1 MTENSYNQFI
11 GSILFLRSLTLISL
25 NSSMHPLSVSKNHE
39 MCVCLPGVSSARAEA
54 PQLLTP
60 SRRQLFR
67 VRDQG
72 VPTEVFPK
80 SLGWQWGNQSH
91 QREGKQRIGEKA
103 GNHSNLHCFFFSFR
117 CRLFSLLF
125 SYSKMNLI
133 CLGEDLGL
141 FLSTRW
147 ESGRFTSPAD
157 PAACVS
163 FMNSSLSLSYEFLHS
178 RMNSLNFSEG
188 LPLSDVQCRS
198 LQLIPDAEEWPDRL
212 STWVSW
218 WLWCGDLG
226 WTPQ

>member
-1 MTENSYNQFI
+1 
-11 GSILFLRSLTLISL
+11 
-25 NSSMHPLSVSKNHE
+25 MHPLSVSKNHE

-80 SLGWQWGNQSH
+80 SLGWQWGNQNH

-103 GNHSNLHCFFFSFR
+103 GNHSNLHCFFFHFGAGSF
-117 CRLFSLLF
+117 L
-125 SYSKMNLI
+125 YSFPMPKLISI
-133 CLGEDLGL
+133 CLGENLGL

-157 PAACVS
+157 PAAGVS

-188 LPLSDVQCRS
+188 LPLSDVQISPVDSCCWGMARQTFHMS
-198 LQLIPDAEEWPDRL
+198 
-212 STWVSW
+212 
-218 WLWCGDLG
+218 
-226 WTPQ
+226 